1 MQAIISD
8 LFTIQT
14 RAGFTPDAEERTMNG
29 FSRIVALLVISA
41 MTVIAAA
48 GCNTVKGA
56 GKDIQK
62 GGEAVEDA
70 AESVEK

>member
-1 MQAIISD
+1 
-8 LFTIQT
+8 
-14 RAGFTPDAEERTMNG
+14 MNG
-29 FSRIVALLVISA
+29 PGRIFALLALLAAAGV
-41 MTVIAAA
+41 VAA